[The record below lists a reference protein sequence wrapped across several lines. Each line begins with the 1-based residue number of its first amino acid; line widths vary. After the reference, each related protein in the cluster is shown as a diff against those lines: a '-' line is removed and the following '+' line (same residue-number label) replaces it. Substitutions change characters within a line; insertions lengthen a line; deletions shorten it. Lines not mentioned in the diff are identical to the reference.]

1 MLTDPE
7 IDPLA
12 AIRSEFDR
20 HRATHRRGRFPE
32 RLWQQAVEIAREHGV
47 ERVACDLGFDEYG
60 LRRRM
65 TAISRSASSDSATTA
80 RPTFVD
86 ALISSIMEPAPAS
99 SSSATASGFTE
110 IECSRGPRSSDVEAH
125 PISA

>member
-1 MLTDPE
+1 MLIDPE

-12 AIRSEFDR
+12 AIRAELDR

-32 RLWQQAVEIAREHGV
+32 HLWQQAVEIAREHGV

-65 TAISRSASSDSATTA
+65 TVISDATRSVPTTA
-80 RPTFVD
+80 DCPTFVD
-86 ALISSIMEPAPAS
+86 ALISSINGAS
-99 SSSATASGFTE
+99 PVLSE
-110 IECSRGPRSSDVEAH
+110 
-125 PISA
+125 